1 MKKLTPYCIFISSF
15 IIGFFFAIQIQ
26 TGINISPDN
35 LIINVADKIIQQM
48 PQFLSMWKNIKLL
61 ITIMGII
68 FFSNRYFSYCIVWM
82 DWYNYCISWIFVR
95 IINNFKCADR
105 DNNFIHWSNCY

>member
-1 MKKLTPYCIFISSF
+1 MKKFTPYCIFTGSF

-26 TGINISPDN
+26 TGININPDN

-68 FFSNRYFSYCIVWM
+68 F
-82 DWYNYCISWIFVR
+82 
-95 IINNFKCADR
+95 
-105 DNNFIHWSNCY
+105 